1 MNKFFFQLRLFLDRL
16 HFVILGFWIIWE
28 ALGYGLEFDTPTKI
42 LSQSFEIE
50 IPVALT
56 ILLFLL
62 VISFT
67 VWRYLV
73 GSFVDEDEILAER
86 LKLEN
91 DELVTQYRDAEFKKE
106 KRKEKIF
113 WIVLLIFIVLVV
125 FSN

>member
-16 HFVILGFWIIWE
+16 HFVILCFWIIWE
-28 ALGYGLEFDTPTKI
+28 ALGYGLKFDTPTKI

-91 DELVTQYRDAEFKKE
+91 DELVTQYRDAEFKKT
-106 KRKEKIF
+106 KRMEKIF